1 MKQDQI
7 LVSTGE
13 FTKIYDPSVG
23 KNEEWYIN
31 DHCFIRGE
39 DGIWHLFG
47 ITHAEPANPL
57 DEKNFAHAT
66 ARSLTQ
72 KPWDKQRFALTAEWK
87 KWKEIHLWAPH
98 VIFHENVYY
107 MFYCAGDEDH
117 SKYKIHLAT
126 SSDLKTWKRHLENP
140 MVVDGHEARDP
151 FVLRVGEKWVM
162 YYTATSD
169 PSGGDHIVAYRTS
182 DDLIKWGERDVAF
195 RDTIKE
201 HAWSPTES
209 PFVVRRGSYY
219 YLFTGPWDSYVDTH
233 VFRSQDPFH
242 WTVKDKVGH
251 INSHAAEVVRDA
263 EGHWDI
269 SHCGWGQGGVYL
281 APLHWNDGLDN
292 AESSM
297 PTPDV
302 SCS

>member
-1 MKQDQI
+1 MAQDQDLI
-7 LVSTGE
+7 GAGE
-13 FTKIYDPSVG
+13 FVRIYDPSVG
-23 KNEEWYIN
+23 ENEEWYIN

-57 DEKNFAHAT
+57 DEKNFAHAM
-66 ARSLTQ
+66 ARNLSQ

-98 VIFHENVYY
+98 VIFHEKMYY

-117 SKYKIHLAT
+117 SKYKIHLGT
-126 SSDLKTWKRHLENP
+126 SSDLKIWKRHPENP
-140 MVVDGHEARDP
+140 IVVDGHEARDP
-151 FVLRVGEKWVM
+151 FVLRVGDRWVM
-162 YYTATSD
+162 YYTATSN

-182 DDLIKWGERDVAF
+182 DDLIRWGDRDVAF

-201 HAWSPTES
+201 HSWSPTES
-209 PFVVRRGSYY
+209 PFVVRRGNCY
-219 YLFTGPWDSYVDTH
+219 YLFTGPWGGYVGTH
-233 VFRSQDPFH
+233 VFRSPDPFH
-242 WTVKDKVGH
+242 WSVEDKVGH
-251 INSHAAEVVRDA
+251 INSHAAEVIRDID
-263 EGHWDI
+263 GKWYV

-281 APLHWNDGLDN
+281 APLYWNDGLDN

-297 PTPDV
+297 PIPDV